1 MPTAVSVL
9 RARQSTLQ
17 TQLPNLD
24 SVMSKTIKRFAIMAG
39 VFIYILIF
47 T

>member
-9 RARQSTLQ
+9 RAGQSTLQ

-24 SVMSKTIKRFAIMAG
+24 SVTTRAIKRFAIMAG
-39 VFIYILIF
+39 VFIYIVIF